1 MENKIALITG
11 GSRGIGRAIAVELAR
26 HGAHIAVAYHHG
38 QREAYQVVADIAS
51 GGSTA
56 VSIAADISQVA
67 HVERLFDQV
76 VEHFGGLD
84 ILVNNAGV
92 MVNRAIA
99 EVEEEEF
106 GQMFDVNVKGLF
118 FCCRQAARLMRDGGR
133 IINIG
138 TTVTKLMLPN
148 YGVYAATKGAVE
160 QITRVLA
167 RELGERM
174 ITVNTVSPGPTDTE
188 LFRRGKSRERIDAMA
203 AMSPFNRLGR
213 PEDIARVVAML
224 CSDDSAWIS
233 GQTIFANGALAG

>member
-26 HGAHIAVAYHHG
+26 HGANIVVAYHHG
-38 QREAYQVVADIAS
+38 QREAYQVVAEIAS

-67 HVERLFDQV
+67 HVERLFDEV
-76 VEHFGGLD
+76 IEHFGGLD

-167 RELGERM
+167 SELGERM

-203 AMSPFNRLGR
+203 AMSPFNRLGM

>member
-1 MENKIALITG
+1 
-11 GSRGIGRAIAVELAR
+11 
-26 HGAHIAVAYHHG
+26 
-38 QREAYQVVADIAS
+38 
-51 GGSTA
+51 
-56 VSIAADISQVA
+56 
-67 HVERLFDQV
+67 
-76 VEHFGGLD
+76 
-84 ILVNNAGV
+84 
-92 MVNRAIA
+92 
-99 EVEEEEF
+99 
-106 GQMFDVNVKGLF
+106 
-118 FCCRQAARLMRDGGR
+118 
-133 IINIG
+133 
-138 TTVTKLMLPN
+138 MLPN